1 MNRIK
6 DILKAKNIK
15 LTELSEE
22 MGLKYPSFY
31 RMINKPTLNF
41 LEQLE
46 KHTGINIIEFQEAP
60 DGFAHFYDDKTGEWL
75 VIRKK

>member
-31 RMINKPTLNF
+31 RMINKPKLNF
-41 LEQLE
+41 LEKL
-46 KHTGINIIEFQEAP
+46 
-60 DGFAHFYDDKTGEWL
+60 
-75 VIRKK
+75 